1 MLVLG
6 QPPRKM
12 DLNEIGNIYFSI
24 EHDLPP
30 DKLLDDALMGMDY
43 HSNDKVTIVK
53 NKSEGMAQQR

>member
-1 MLVLG
+1 
-6 QPPRKM
+6 M

-43 HSNDKVTIVK
+43 HSNDKVAIVK
-53 NKSEGMAQQR
+53 NKSERMAQQR